1 MWASQNLKKKINWHH
16 SCFRKATTYSF
27 HKICTLIFFSKG
39 CCKDSSYTVNIIE
52 KLGKIGHLDKNTMD
66 SAAKQIPKAR
76 ERYWMHE
83 LWNIFLRGRNDRI
96 GDEFE
101 TDNTHNT
108 VASKF
113 SYLPWK
119 HSHANRG
126 KNHKDLPLLLPQQ
139 F

>member
-1 MWASQNLKKKINWHH
+1 
-16 SCFRKATTYSF
+16 
-27 HKICTLIFFSKG
+27 
-39 CCKDSSYTVNIIE
+39 
-52 KLGKIGHLDKNTMD
+52 MD
-66 SAAKQIPKAR
+66 FAAKQIPKAR

-83 LWNIFLRGRNDRI
+83 LRNIFLQGRNERK

-113 SYLPWK
+113 SYLSRK
-119 HSHANRG
+119 HSRANRG
-126 KNHKDLPLLLPQQ
+126 KNHKDLPVLLPQQ